1 MADDLNAGDDNEQ
14 THGLEDESFSFVS
27 VNGRNCWIPK
37 CPDEF
42 KPYVGMT
49 FPNLE
54 KAVLFYKEF
63 ARIAGFVVRL
73 DTSNSSV
80 GIITIKY
87 LVCQR
92 EGFKPKSKV
101 VDSVNTADHNSR
113 SRRDTR
119 CGCQARIQLNI
130 GEGGRYRVYF
140 FEESHNHSLE
150 SDIGKQFLTSHRE
163 MSLIVKQLVM
173 ECGKVRIGA
182 TKAHHIG
189 KELCGGFMNIR
200 ATVTN

>member
-1 MADDLNAGDDNEQ
+1 MADNLNAGDDNQQ
-14 THGLEDESFSFVS
+14 TRGLEDESFLFVS

-37 CPDEF
+37 CPDDF

-54 KAVLFYKEF
+54 KAVLFYKQY

-73 DTSNSSV
+73 ATSNSSA

-101 VDSVNTADHNSR
+101 VDSINIADHNSR
-113 SRRDTR
+113 LRRDTR
-119 CGCQARIQLNI
+119 CGCQVRIQLNI
-130 GEGGRYRVYF
+130 CEGGSYRVYF

-150 SDIGKQFLTSHRE
+150 SDICKQFLTSHRE
-163 MSLIVKQLVM
+163 MSLIDKQLVM

-182 TKAHHIG
+182 TKAHHIR
-189 KELCGGFMNIR
+189 KELCGGFMNI
-200 ATVTN
+200 

>member
-1 MADDLNAGDDNEQ
+1 MAEDLNAGDNNED
-14 THGLEDESFSFVS
+14 TRAPVDESFSFVS

-37 CPDEF
+37 CPVEF
-42 KPYVGMT
+42 KPYVGMQ
-49 FPNLE
+49 FPNIE
-54 KAVLFYKEF
+54 KAVLFYKDY

-73 DTSNSSV
+73 ATSNRSA

-101 VDSVNTADHNSR
+101 VDSMNIADHKSR
-113 SRRDTR
+113 SRRYTR
-119 CGCQARIQLNI
+119 CGCQVRIQLNI
-130 GEGGRYRVYF
+130 GDGGRYRVYF

-163 MSLIVKQLVM
+163 
-173 ECGKVRIGA
+173 
-182 TKAHHIG
+182 
-189 KELCGGFMNIR
+189 
-200 ATVTN
+200 